1 MKYNFPYPVTVRI
14 LNGYIEVS
22 APDFGII
29 KATKTLDDLKSKRD
43 IGDLVI
49 DVINSCNQEIAEHR
63 SKGKALPTPSK
74 PRGVM
79 EHPNDF
85 REVLL
90 SMKEVEEL
98 LKVSCET
105 VRRLCKSGALNY
117 IKTTGGHR
125 RFRLKEVEAFLQ
137 TRKIGLAK
145 HRHR

>member
-29 KATKTLDDLKSKRD
+29 KATKTLDDLKSKAE

-49 DVINSCNQEIAEHR
+49 DVINTCNKEIAEYR
-63 SKGKALPTPSK
+63 AKGKGLPTPSK

-79 EHPNDF
+79 ERPGDF
-85 REVLL
+85 KEVLL
-90 SMKEVEEL
+90 SMKEVEGL
-98 LKVSCET
+98 LKISCET

-125 RFRLKEVEAFLQ
+125 RFRLKDVESFMQL
-137 TRKIGLAK
+137 RSKVS
-145 HRHR
+145 